1 MTYNLSGFA
10 TLFAVALFGLLPI
23 CNPLSSAAVLLGL
36 TAGYPDR
43 ERNRQVNRATVY
55 VAITIIVC
63 YFAGQ
68 AIMNAFGVSIPGL
81 RLAGGLIVGYI
92 GFNMLFPH
100 EVSEAEAQ
108 LNMVN
113 GESSVK
119 IRDIAFVPL
128 AIPVT
133 SGPGTIAYII
143 STAAL
148 MPRNMPLWFEVSL
161 VVSVTLT
168 FCLILWACLRGASKI
183 MHVLGNTGIDAFSRI
198 MGFML
203 VCIGVQFAIN
213 GTHEI
218 LKLWGFIA
226 A

>member
-1 MTYNLSGFA
+1 MTYNLSQFA

-36 TAGYPDR
+36 TASYPDH
-43 ERNRQVNRATVY
+43 ERNRQVNRATIY
-55 VAITIIVC
+55 VAITIVVC
-63 YFAGQ
+63 YFAGH

-81 RLAGGLIVGYI
+81 RLAGGMIVGYI
-92 GFNMLFPH
+92 GFNMLFPA
-100 EVSEAEAQ
+100 EVSEAQAQ
-108 LNMVN
+108 LNMAN

-119 IRDIAFVPL
+119 VRDIAFVPL

-143 STAAL
+143 SSAAL
-148 MPRNMPLWFEVSL
+148 MPKSMPLWFEVSL
-161 VVSVTLT
+161 VISVTLT
-168 FCLILWACLRGASKI
+168 FTLILWACLRGATKI
-183 MHVLGNTGIDAFSRI
+183 MHVLGRTGIDAFSRI

-213 GTHEI
+213 GTEEI

-226 A
+226 T